1 MPNELAVIKNY
12 MRSDVVKSGFSEIL
26 GERGASAYIAS
37 VVIAVSNSEQL
48 QRCTP
53 KSIAVSAMRAAALR
67 LSVDP
72 SLGKAYLMPFKDMA
86 TLVVGYK
93 GLIELATRTGKYR
106 YINVG
111 PVYEGETVEE
121 DRISG
126 LHKLSGHR
134 KGDKI
139 IGYIAAF
146 EMLNGYA
153 KTLYMTLEEIH
164 AHARKYSKS
173 YDNPN
178 SLWKK
183 NPEVMERKTPLRIL
197 LQTWGY
203 LDQTDALVAMQSDED
218 DAIDAMAV
226 DLPDVVEAEP
236 ESKPLRTEA
245 EILQEL
251 GFGNGTNGNGTN
263 GNRSRESRPYPPA
276 VLKERLES
284 IRAEAIA
291 KGWTVKENAAQ
302 VVAMNLEE
310 CFAGLDDAKYRRHA
324 LTHYLT
330 GHVSTKDL
338 DAGWLYALKKWLNPQ
353 QDSGGAWSPDPM
365 AVREAQAAYTEA
377 ERAKGQM
384 ELALEEK

>member
-1 MPNELAVIKNY
+1 MANELAVIKNY
-12 MRSDVVKSGFSEIL
+12 MRSNVVRSGFAEIL
-26 GERGASAYIAS
+26 GNHGASAYIAS
-37 VVIAVSNSEQL
+37 VVIAVGASEQL
-48 QRCTP
+48 QKCSP
-53 KSIAVSAMRAAALR
+53 KSIAVSALRAAALR

-72 SLGKAYLMPFKDMA
+72 SLGKAYLMPFKDTA

-106 YINVG
+106 YINIG
-111 PVYEGETVEE
+111 PVYEGEVVEE

-134 KGDKI
+134 TGNKI

-153 KTLYMTLEEIH
+153 KTLYMMLEEIH
-164 AHARKYSKS
+164 AHARRYSKS
-173 YDNPN
+173 YDHPN

-203 LDQTDALVAMQSDED
+203 LDPTDALAMQSDED
-218 DAIDAMAV
+218 GVVNAMAV
-226 DLPDVVEAEP
+226 DLPNVDDVEP
-236 ESKPLRTEA
+236 EAKPLRTESD
-245 EILQEL
+245 ILQSL
-251 GFGNGTNGNGTN
+251 GFEGNDQKYKEET
-263 GNRSRESRPYPPA
+263 RPYSPA
-276 VLKERLES
+276 TLKERLEA

-302 VVAMNLEE
+302 VVAMNMEA
-310 CFAGLDDAKYRRHA
+310 CFAGLEDAKYRRHT
-324 LTHYLT
+324 LMYYLT
-330 GHVSTKDL
+330 GHESTKDL
-338 DAGWLYALKKWLNPQ
+338 DAGWLYALRKWLNPQ
-353 QDSGGAWSPDPM
+353 QDSGGAWVPDPM
-365 AVREAQAAYTEA
+365 AVREAKAAYAEA

-384 ELALEEK
+384 ELLVEEK

>member
-1 MPNELAVIKNY
+1 MSNELAVIKNY
-12 MRSDVVKSGFSEIL
+12 MRSDVVKSGFAEIL

-37 VVIAVSNSEQL
+37 VVIAVGNSEQL

-53 KSIAVSAMRAAALR
+53 KSIAVSAMRAATLR

-72 SLGKAYLMPFKDMA
+72 SLGKAYLMPFKDTA

-111 PVYEGETVEE
+111 PVYEGETVEA

-134 KGDKI
+134 TGNKI

-164 AHARKYSKS
+164 AHARRYSKS

-203 LDQTDALVAMQSDED
+203 LDQTDAIAMQSDED
-218 DAIDAMAV
+218 GIVDTTVV
-226 DLPDVVEAEP
+226 DLPDAVEIEP
-236 ESKPLRTEA
+236 EAKPLRTEG
-245 EILQEL
+245 EILQSL
-251 GFGNGTNGNGTN
+251 GFGGNGKK
-263 GNRSRESRPYPPA
+263 SVSEDASRPYSPA

-284 IRAEAIA
+284 IRVEAIA
-291 KGWTVKENAAQ
+291 KGLTVKENAAQ

-330 GHVSTKDL
+330 GHESTKDL

-353 QDSGGAWSPDPM
+353 RDSGGVWAPDPM

-384 ELALEEK
+384 ELAVTGE

>member
-1 MPNELAVIKNY
+1 MSNELAVIKNY

-37 VVIAVSNSEQL
+37 VVIAVGNSEHL
-48 QRCTP
+48 QKCTP
-53 KSIAVSAMRAAALR
+53 KSIAVSAMRAATLR

-72 SLGKAYLMPFKDMA
+72 SLGKAYLMPFKGAA

-126 LHKLSGHR
+126 MHKLGGH
-134 KGDKI
+134 KQGGKV

-153 KTLYMTLEEIH
+153 KTFYMTLEEIH
-164 AHARKYSKS
+164 AHARKHSKS
-173 YDNPN
+173 YDNPS

-183 NPEVMERKTPLRIL
+183 NPEAMERKTPLRIL

-203 LDQTDALVAMQSDED
+203 LDPTDAQALQSEEDGAEMVDAVA
-218 DAIDAMAV
+218 V
-226 DLPDVVEAEP
+226 TLPDDVEPA
-236 ESKPLRTEA
+236 SKPLQTEDDLLA
-245 EILQEL
+245 AL
-251 GFGNGTNGNGTN
+251 GYGGNGSGHVSETK
-263 GNRSRESRPYPPA
+263 RPYSPA
-276 VLKERLES
+276 ALKERLEA
-284 IRAEAIA
+284 IRAEALE

-302 VVAMNLEE
+302 VVAMNMQE
-310 CFAGLDDAKYRRHA
+310 CFAGWQDAEYRRHA

-330 GHVSTKDL
+330 GHESMKDL
-338 DAGWLYALKKWLNPQ
+338 DAGWLYALKKWVNPQ
-353 QDSGGAWSPDPM
+353 QDSGGAWAPDPM
-365 AVREAQAAYTEA
+365 TVREAQAAYAEA

-384 ELALEEK
+384 ELALEKK

>member
-1 MPNELAVIKNY
+1 MTNELTVIKNY

-37 VVIAVSNSEQL
+37 VVIAVGNSEDL
-48 QRCTP
+48 QKCTP
-53 KSIAVSAMRAAALR
+53 KSIAVSAMRAATLR

-72 SLGKAYLMPFKDMA
+72 SLGKAYLMPFKGAA

-121 DRISG
+121 DRVSG
-126 LHKLSGHR
+126 MHKLSGH
-134 KGDKI
+134 KQSGKV

-164 AHARKYSKS
+164 VHARKHSKS

-203 LDQTDALVAMQSDED
+203 LDPTDALMMQSDD
-218 DAIDAMAV
+218 DRIDTTVV
-226 DLPDVVEAEP
+226 DLPDNVSFEP
-236 ESKPLRTEA
+236 EAKPIRTED
-245 EILQEL
+245 EIMQSL
-251 GFGNGTNGNGTN
+251 GFGSNGKKSNGA
-263 GNRSRESRPYPPA
+263 EMPRPYPPET
-276 VLKERLES
+276 LKERLEA

-365 AVREAQAAYTEA
+365 AVREAQAAYS
-377 ERAKGQM
+377 AKGQ
-384 ELALEEK
+384 EEK